1 MKLAAERRV
10 WTPQAE
16 HRSSIGASPQKNGIA
31 RKVAMRELQSDDLN
45 VESLRCLGIGHGQMR
60 FVQMHVRRLH
70 ALRLPAR
77 DYSFDDLQVFPSIS
91 LNSRC
96 LDSRYSI
103 P

>member
-10 WTPQAE
+10 WAPQAE

-45 VESLRCLGIGHGQMR
+45 VESLRCLGIGHVQMR

-70 ALRLPAR
+70 ALRLPR
-77 DYSFDDLQVFPSIS
+77 SEEHTSELQS
-91 LNSRC
+91 LRHLVCPIRLENK
-96 LDSRYSI
+96 YE
-103 P
+103 